1 MRKFLIG
8 ALMIMGGVYSSAIE
22 YTRDKDEAFSLFL
35 ENVVINDEIGSYRR
49 VLERFEKEM
58 QMPLKALVG
67 TNIHSNQTR
76 IHYYND
82 KVIITIPIVWG
93 ENYVNPIALTKYGR
107 ELGDKYIEKNIIKI
121 HFTDTDANYGI
132 LDYMEWTSIEGEFQR
147 ILMENV
153 Y

>member
-1 MRKFLIG
+1 MRKFLFG
-8 ALMIMGGVYSSAIE
+8 ALMIMGSIYSSAIE

-67 TNIHSNQTR
+67 TNIHSNQTTM
-76 IHYYND
+76 YYHND

-107 ELGDKYIEKNIIKI
+107 ELGDRYIEKNIIKI
-121 HFTDTDANYGI
+121 HFKDTDTNYGI